1 MHTCIIC
8 EVRCATRSGGYTLKQ
23 IPYERYVYLSTL
35 LERDGLL
42 ATWRRLTNRDEFG
55 QCNGSE
61 LDERGEKVTN
71 SQPSARRQIVVTD
84 VFCQITEQMGHLAAM
99 CVAVTTPMFGIRVPD
114 VVWMPCERWESF
126 DHDDPVPFVPDL
138 CVEVLLDTDRTQ
150 ELDRRVESYLGGG
163 AREVIVIDRCGQV
176 QFWGQEGRR
185 PASVLGVSLSL
196 EPMYFDEGTSSAP
209 AVH

>member
-1 MHTCIIC
+1 M
-8 EVRCATRSGGYTLKQ
+8 
-23 IPYERYVYLSTL
+23 
-35 LERDGLL
+35 
-42 ATWRRLTNRDEFG
+42 
-55 QCNGSE
+55 
-61 LDERGEKVTN
+61 TN

-150 ELDRRVESYLGGG
+150 ELDRRIASYLGGG

-176 QFWGQEGRR
+176 QFWGLEGRR

-209 AVH
+209 VVH